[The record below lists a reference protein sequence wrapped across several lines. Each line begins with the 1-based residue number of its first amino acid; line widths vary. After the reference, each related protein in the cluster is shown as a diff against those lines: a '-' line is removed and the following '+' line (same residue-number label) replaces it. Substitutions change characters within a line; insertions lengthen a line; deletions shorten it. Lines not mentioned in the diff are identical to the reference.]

1 MIGTVKR
8 VFNTYYEV
16 VDDVDKS
23 YRCTLPKKLVL
34 EKRGHF
40 QNLVVVGDR
49 VSFDVLS
56 VDEGSINRIC
66 ERKNSL
72 YRLVEGKG
80 KKARYQIIASNIDQ
94 ILIISAIKSPELKKG
109 FIDRLLVFCE
119 YQKIEPIIII
129 NKIDLV
135 NGIDEAY
142 DKVAVYETLGYKVL
156 YVSAKEEINTDKAE
170 EVLREQTSVLVGHSG
185 VGKTT
190 LLNTICRSEL
200 FTKPIS
206 TYSKR
211 GQHATTNSNRLK
223 LPFDGYVIDTPGI
236 KEFGFFEIEKHGLGH
251 YFPEMRSYLR
261 MCKYSTC
268 THEHEPGCKVKEAL
282 KNGMI
287 DEERYQ
293 SYLRL
298 LNSLV

>member
-34 EKRGHF
+34 KKRDYF

-49 VSFDVLS
+49 VSFDFLS
-56 VDEGSINRIC
+56 EDEGSINRIH
-66 ERKNSL
+66 ERENSL
-72 YRLVEGKG
+72 YRLVEGRG

-94 ILIISAIKSPELKKG
+94 ILIISAIESPELKKG

-119 YQKIEPIIII
+119 YQNIKPVIII

-135 NGIDEAY
+135 SESDARN
-142 DKVAVYETLGYKVL
+142 KVDIYETLGYKVL
-156 YVSAKEEINTDKAE
+156 YVSAKEEINTDSAE
-170 EVLREQTSVLVGHSG
+170 EVLRDRTSVLVGHSG

-190 LLNTICRSEL
+190 LLNTICGFEL

-211 GQHATTNSNRLK
+211 GQHATTNANRIK
-223 LPFDGYVIDTPGI
+223 LPFNGYVIDTPGI

-268 THEHEPGCKVKEAL
+268 THEHEPGCKVKEAVE
-282 KNGMI
+282 NGLI
-287 DEERYQ
+287 NEERYQ